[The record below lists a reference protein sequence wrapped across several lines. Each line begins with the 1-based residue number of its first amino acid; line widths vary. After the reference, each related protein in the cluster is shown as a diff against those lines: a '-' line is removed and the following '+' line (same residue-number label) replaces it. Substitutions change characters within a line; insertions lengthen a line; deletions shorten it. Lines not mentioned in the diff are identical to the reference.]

1 MSTTFFL
8 AAQAAQ
14 QPSMMPT
21 LIMII
26 ALFVIMWLFM
36 IRPQQ
41 QRQKKIREFQNSLA
55 EGTKIITG
63 GGVHGTVKRID
74 LAANVI
80 EVEVAKGV
88 VIRVDKNY
96 VFADAADSAVAN
108 TQK

>member
-63 GGVHGTVKRID
+63 GGVHGTVAQRI
-74 LAANVI
+74 A
-80 EVEVAKGV
+80 VEPQYGCQ
-88 VIRVDKNY
+88 RHRGGSGQRRG
-96 VFADAADSAVAN
+96 DSC
-108 TQK
+108 